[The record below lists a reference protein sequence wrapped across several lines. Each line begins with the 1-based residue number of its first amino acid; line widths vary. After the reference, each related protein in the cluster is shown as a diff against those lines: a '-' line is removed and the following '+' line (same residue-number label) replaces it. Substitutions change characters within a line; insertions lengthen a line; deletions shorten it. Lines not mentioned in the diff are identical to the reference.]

1 MSIPVPR
8 PLPEGSVDP
17 SLAPL
22 AGFSPEQLERFLE
35 AVRTSSDGVQGT
47 LESLTM
53 TIMTSIE

>member
-1 MSIPVPR
+1 MTDPI
-8 PLPEGSVDP
+8 DP

-22 AGFSPEQLERFLE
+22 AGFTPEQLERFLE

>member
-1 MSIPVPR
+1 MNI
-8 PLPEGSVDP
+8 DP

-22 AGFSPEQLERFLE
+22 AGLSPDQLERFLE

>member
-1 MSIPVPR
+1 MNI
-8 PLPEGSVDP
+8 DP

-35 AVRTSSDGVQGT
+35 AVRNSAEGVQGT